1 MKSNSN
7 KSLGSLV
14 NGGIINLNNLFKP
27 IEDSFRKIDKDMFL
41 DTFGK
46 VKDSFFTNSTNFAND
61 LKEIF
66 KEVKDTKKAFEYIV
80 DFDKDKEKIN
90 YEIED
95 GNFGKNLRV
104 TIKSNDGSSKTVKYV
119 SIPKDCDLHK
129 LIVKYNGDEKK
140 EIFIIPKYKNHY
152 SHKNKKFTNHE
163 KNNNNVNK

>member
-1 MKSNSN
+1 MKDKSN

-14 NGGIINLNNLFKP
+14 NGGLINLNNIFKP
-27 IEDSFRKIDKDMFL
+27 IEDSFKRLDKEMFL

-66 KEVKDTKKAFEYIV
+66 KDVKDTKKAFEYIV

-104 TIKSNDGSSKTVKYV
+104 TIKSNDGSSTTVKYV

-129 LIVKYNGDEKK
+129 LIVRYNKDEKK
-140 EIFIIPKYKNHY
+140 EIFTIPKYIHHH
-152 SHKNKKFTNHE
+152 SHKNKKFKNKE
-163 KNNNNVNK
+163 KNNNK